1 MNVHD
6 LLRSEVEKV
15 SSENFSWKSP
25 DYKNPILI
33 QISRVYRPHWT
44 MRFPNMYDSASAPGI
59 ETGSAAWKLSM
70 VPRRHNVIHLK
81 RPELQLFMQANF
93 SLQPIKEEV
102 SIMAYKKY
110 ASWLYDST
118 PVQGSKPEPTAC
130 VILHFWLFIYQ
141 F

>member
-70 VPRRHNVIHLK
+70 VPRRHNDIHLK
-81 RPELQLFMQANF
+81 RPELQLFMQQIFRFN
-93 SLQPIKEEV
+93 Q
-102 SIMAYKKY
+102 
-110 ASWLYDST
+110 
-118 PVQGSKPEPTAC
+118 
-130 VILHFWLFIYQ
+130 
-141 F
+141 